1 MNTDERHAA
10 ANTILRILER
20 NMLVLIVGCK
30 SIENN
35 TCLNYNSNLS
45 QHCYGEGDIERQ
57 FRL

>member
-1 MNTDERHAA
+1 
-10 ANTILRILER
+10 
-20 NMLVLIVGCK
+20 MLVLIVGCK

-57 FRL
+57 FNS